1 MDLTKITVATVG
13 YMPAD
18 FDKRK
23 ITNWKSSIFSITGEI
38 ESYSLTK
45 DSDGFN
51 WEFTDSSLEEVLPK
65 NFSGDYLIAIVNV
78 PIELNWYSRRLRNN
92 RVVFTFHEIKEILRQ
107 HNIPLE
113 NIIYRILYAY
123 TLLYKRSGNKI
134 PTAGEHT
141 NFAHDETR
149 GCLFDMNGIKTDI
162 VHSCH
167 NPIICTNCIE
177 KLKQEK
183 VSNEVISKTQKDIAK
198 IKKPLFY
205 QIAEFVKKHPIWS
218 LLISAVTAIILG
230 AIGSYIATVI
240 YETGKKS
247 GITSHWS
254 NLLHFL
260 NIMDRV

>member
-1 MDLTKITVATVG
+1 MELTKITVATIG
-13 YMPAD
+13 HMPAD

-45 DSDGFN
+45 DSDGLN
-51 WEFTDSSLEEVLPK
+51 WEFTDSSLEEVLPE

-78 PIELNWYSRRLRNN
+78 PIELNWYTRRLSKN
-92 RVVFTFHEIKEILRQ
+92 RVVFTFHEIKEILS
-107 HNIPLE
+107 HLNIPLE

-134 PTAGEHT
+134 PMTSEHT

-162 VHSCH
+162 IHSCH
-167 NPIICTNCIE
+167 NPIICSNCVE
-177 KLKQEK
+177 NLKQEK
-183 VSNEVISKTQKDIAK
+183 VSNEVISKVQKEITK

-205 QIAEFVKKHPIWS
+205 QITEFVKKHPIWS
-218 LLISAVTAIILG
+218 LIIPAVTAILLG

-240 YETGKKS
+240 YESGK
-247 GITSHWS
+247 
-254 NLLHFL
+254 NA
-260 NIMDRV
+260 V